1 MPLINGLKMAC
12 EPCIRGHRST
22 KCTHANERLMV
33 PVRKPGR
40 PLSACPHSKD
50 QPCNCGSVTAA
61 IPRKQ
66 ACHCGTDTPV
76 STPPAP
82 IQRVNSISDPTSPT
96 QLTFKI
102 QKTASKPQSSRKQ
115 SFDPVNLERMD
126 LNQVN
131 IVPFDQHT
139 QRMQIIPPN
148 AYHMSTAPQPYGY
161 GPPQYSIMQQQYG
174 TVPVQLPPPMHGL
187 GGPIVDI
194 RTSGFTNGL
203 SSLDQVVED
212 PLETPTE
219 VKNGQITPKMNGG
232 SCCAPST
239 PETPPHIDN
248 VATSSG
254 SCCAPKHNT
263 HSHTSSNASTM
274 SEPPQATPKPK
285 SCCSSKKKPSSTQ
298 NSQTNTPMMNPQI
311 PQNGFPMN
319 NAIYSQYP
327 PTVFTYP
334 ATYGSYQNPLQPS
347 AWRQGVHDMSYG
359 HVQGQP
365 SIPNAPLTFDPTQM
379 AQNPETVHTCGCG
392 DGCQCVGCAA
402 HPYNDAT
409 RQYVLSAWESMR
421 VEPDLYSNGH
431 SHGRINSNGNIAPTS
446 IQTQDIIKESPTSPP
461 PATPSSTTSGTVE
474 EQSLSASDFFF
485 VNYPFN
491 AEDGCGG
498 ETQSCPCGDDC
509 QCLGCTIHR
518 VPDIPCPGEKDTC
531 PCGDDCAC
539 IGCTIHSM

>member
-40 PLSACPHSKD
+40 PLSACPHPKD

-76 STPPAP
+76 STPPTP

-102 QKTASKPQSSRKQ
+102 HKTATRPQSSRRQ
-115 SFDPVNLERMD
+115 SFDPVNLDRMD

-148 AYHMSTAPQPYGY
+148 AYHMSTAPQPYGF
-161 GPPQYSIMQQQYG
+161 GPPQYPLMQQQYAN
-174 TVPVQLPPPMHGL
+174 VPLQLPPPMHSL
-187 GGPIVDI
+187 GAPISDI
-194 RTSGFTNGL
+194 RTNGYANGHG
-203 SSLDQVVED
+203 SLDQVVES

-239 PETPPHIDN
+239 PETPPYIDN
-248 VATSSG
+248 VITNGG
-254 SCCAPKHNT
+254 SCCAPRKNT
-263 HSHTSSNASTM
+263 HSHTSSNASAM
-274 SEPPQATPKPK
+274 PEPTKTTPKPK
-285 SCCSSKKKPSSTQ
+285 SCCSSKNKPSTTQ
-298 NSQTNTPMMNPQI
+298 SSQTNTPLMNTQI
-311 PQNGFPMN
+311 PQNGFSMN
-319 NAIYSQYP
+319 NAMYSQYP

-347 AWRQGVHDMSYG
+347 AWRQGVRDMSYG
-359 HVQGQP
+359 HIPGQT
-365 SIPNAPLTFDPTQM
+365 SIPTASLAFGSNPLP
-379 AQNPETVHTCGCG
+379 QNLDTVHTCGCG

-409 RQYVLSAWESMR
+409 RQYVLSAWESMQL
-421 VEPDLYSNGH
+421 EPDMYNNGH
-431 SHGRINSNGNIAPTS
+431 GNGNVAPTS
-446 IQTQDIIKESPTSPP
+446 IQTQDVIKENPTSPP

-485 VNYPFN
+485 VNYPFTT
-491 AEDGCGG
+491 EDGCGG
-498 ETQSCPCGDDC
+498 DTQSCPCGDDC

-539 IGCTIHSM
+539 IGCTIHNM

>member
-82 IQRVNSISDPTSPT
+82 MQRVNSISDPTSPT

-148 AYHMSTAPQPYGY
+148 AYQISTAPQPYGY
-161 GPPQYSIMQQQYG
+161 GPPQYSIMQQQNG

-187 GGPIVDI
+187 GGPITDI

-248 VATSSG
+248 VATSSA
-254 SCCAPKHNT
+254 SCCAPKQNT

-298 NSQTNTPMMNPQI
+298 NSQTNTPVMNPHI

-347 AWRQGVHDMSYG
+347 AWRQGVHDMS
-359 HVQGQP
+359 
-365 SIPNAPLTFDPTQM
+365 
-379 AQNPETVHTCGCG
+379 
-392 DGCQCVGCAA
+392 
-402 HPYNDAT
+402 
-409 RQYVLSAWESMR
+409 
-421 VEPDLYSNGH
+421 
-431 SHGRINSNGNIAPTS
+431 
-446 IQTQDIIKESPTSPP
+446 
-461 PATPSSTTSGTVE
+461 
-474 EQSLSASDFFF
+474 
-485 VNYPFN
+485 
-491 AEDGCGG
+491 
-498 ETQSCPCGDDC
+498 
-509 QCLGCTIHR
+509 
-518 VPDIPCPGEKDTC
+518 
-531 PCGDDCAC
+531 
-539 IGCTIHSM
+539 

>member
-1 MPLINGLKMAC
+1 
-12 EPCIRGHRST
+12 
-22 KCTHANERLMV
+22 MV

-40 PLSACPHSKD
+40 PLSACPHPKD

-82 IQRVNSISDPTSPT
+82 LQRGTSIPDPTSPT

-102 QKTASKPQSSRKQ
+102 QKTASRSQSNRKQ
-115 SFDPVNLERMD
+115 SFDPVNLDRMD

-131 IVPFDQHT
+131 IVPFDQHP

-148 AYHMSTAPQPYGY
+148 AYHVSTPSQPYGF
-161 GPPQYSIMQQQYG
+161 GPSQYPIMQPQYDNISF
-174 TVPVQLPPPMHGL
+174 QLPPPLHSL
-187 GGPIVDI
+187 GGPISDI
-194 RTSGFTNGL
+194 RTNGYANGH
-203 SSLDQVVED
+203 SILDQVVES

-219 VKNGQITPKMNGG
+219 IKNGQITPKMNGG

-239 PETPPHIDN
+239 PESPPRIDN
-248 VATSSG
+248 IAANSG
-254 SCCAPKHNT
+254 SCCAPKQNT
-263 HSHTSSNASTM
+263 HIHTSSNASTM
-274 SEPPQATPKPK
+274 SEPPQPTPKSK
-285 SCCSSKKKPSSTQ
+285 SCCSSKNKPSMTQ
-298 NSQTNTPMMNPQI
+298 SSETNTPLMQPQI
-311 PQNGFPMN
+311 PQNGFSMN
-319 NAIYSQYP
+319 NAMYSQYP

-347 AWRQGVHDMSYG
+347 AWRQGVRDMSYG
-359 HVQGQP
+359 HIQGQP
-365 SIPNAPLTFDPTQM
+365 SISTAPLAFGSNTPLSR
-379 AQNPETVHTCGCG
+379 NLETVHTCGCG

-409 RQYVLSAWESMR
+409 RQYVLSAWESMQL
-421 VEPDLYSNGH
+421 EPDLYNNGH
-431 SHGRINSNGNIAPTS
+431 TNGRVNGNGNVAPTS
-446 IQTQDIIKESPTSPP
+446 TQTQDVIKENPTSPP
-461 PATPSSTTSGTVE
+461 PATPSSTTSGTAE

-485 VNYPFN
+485 VNYPFS

-498 ETQSCPCGDDC
+498 DTQSCPCGDDC

-539 IGCTIHSM
+539 IGCTIHNM